1 MVKKSRLKNDRFSI
15 EDLPF
20 ETRTEWARQRS
31 SYGSATMLIEL
42 LGCKCTPM
50 EGGNVNGDND
60 VWSLGFRD
68 ERSGLGYQI
77 HYWLTVH
84 DDDEN
89 YCDIEDVEIVR
100 DERWDAKAET
110 APESSSSKEPDYKHA
125 YKMLTGFLARKRAE
139 ELQRGT
145 GSAAERAW
153 AYELAYAYAEGVA
166 ESQGVR
172 LPELI

>member
-1 MVKKSRLKNDRFSI
+1 MVELLNDRFNI

-20 ETRTEWARQRS
+20 ETPINLARQKS
-31 SYGSATMLIEL
+31 SYGSASMLHEL

-68 ERSGLGYQI
+68 ERSGLGYRI
-77 HYWLTVH
+77 SYWITVH
-84 DDDEN
+84 DDDGD
-89 YCDIEDVEIVR
+89 YCDIEEVEIVR
-100 DERWDAKAET
+100 DERWDSVVLPKE
-110 APESSSSKEPDYKHA
+110 EPDYKHA
-125 YKMLTGFLARKRAE
+125 FTMLTNFLARKRAE
-139 ELQRGT
+139 ELRKDT
-145 GSAAERAW
+145 NSAAERAW

-166 ESQGVR
+166 ESQGAR